1 MNPAMVQYYFGSKQ
15 GLYAAMLGDV
25 VAPLAS
31 RIDSMLSQP
40 DGDDLDLAG
49 LLEAYMRTVAAHPW
63 VPGLL
68 MREVLAPDG
77 AFRERFIA
85 DFAGRFGPK
94 VARIITRAVHS
105 GRARADLDPRLTLVS
120 FLSLG
125 LWPFLAMPV
134 VSRVLEL
141 DKGPA
146 GVDRLIE
153 HTVRLFAAGTAPGGH
168 RS

>member
-1 MNPAMVQYYFGSKQ
+1 MVQYYFGSKQ
-15 GLYAAMLGDV
+15 GLYAAMLGEV
-25 VAPLAS
+25 VAPLAA

-40 DGDDLDLAG
+40 DGHDLDLAG
-49 LLEAYMRTVAAHPW
+49 LLEAYMRTIAAHPW

-77 AFRERFIA
+77 AFRERFIT

-105 GRARADLDPRLTLVS
+105 GRARGDLDPRLTLVS

-141 DKGPA
+141 EKGPA

-153 HTVRLFAAGTAPGGH
+153 HTVRLFAAGTAPGEQ